1 MSSPYL
7 SCRPLKS
14 TFQFLV
20 PGKFQVATNAPSI
33 SIIVVN
39 SLVVSAFLIRILD
52 SIILYSLIVYFH
64 TFLPPV
70 LPARSIVVEPF
81 FFSPFAP
88 TISAVFHPILDTIAV
103 IIKSVLD
110 PLFVVVYASLDPL
123 FVLIPIS
130 ICLYNF
136 GQ

>member
-1 MSSPYL
+1 
-7 SCRPLKS
+7 
-14 TFQFLV
+14 LV

-103 IIKSVLD
+103 IIHPILDTIAVVIKSVLD